1 VKGHLL
7 KSFLAHIS
15 RSRSGNRG
23 GILPVDALDHGLCN
37 GVVKSGGQLVHFA
50 RTKWNKVSGDHPN

>member
-15 RSRSGNRG
+15 RSRGGNRVG
-23 GILPVDALDHGLCN
+23 TLPAHALDHGLSN
-37 GVVKSGGQLVHFA
+37 GVVKSGGRMDSFS
-50 RTKWNKVSGDHPN
+50 RTKWNKVSG